1 MINTNESKQ
10 VGVLYHVCNAESMLY
25 NLEHDSITPGSSSN
39 IRKVSGRRDGRKVE
53 YAVSF
58 TRNKDYFVDT
68 VDSPVFFQIVLDG
81 DTLSESFKISPYAAD
96 DYRDPD
102 SFESEE
108 VIYFGLNEGVTNLS
122 KYIIKINVIVVSVS
136 RLSYLKY
143 SELVQLLDTLYECVK
158 RIPKVELV
166 VKDKFDTLPIKKI
179 HSFINLVLILFNYRN
194 IIDTA
199 DLRSFLSKCGKV
211 SGGALKEF
219 KVTVNMET
227 DYDYQTYFEF
237 FSTAIN
243 TIDEVYRNNAKYYLN
258 HLESNHRVV
267 SSDTDVIV
275 RKIMKYVDD
284 DEYYLMYILVSL
296 GKDISQW
303 SKPSLELVF
312 EHNDKMESVILNARP
327 NL

>member
-10 VGVLYHVCNAESMLY
+10 VGILYHVCDAESMLY
-25 NLEHDSITPGSSSN
+25 NLKHNSITPGSSSN
-39 IRKVSGRRDGRKVE
+39 MRKVKGRKDGRKVE

-68 VDSPVFFQIVLDG
+68 VDSAVFFQIVLDG
-81 DTLSESFKISPYAAD
+81 DTLSDSYKISPYAAD
-96 DYRDPD
+96 DYRDPG

-108 VIYFGLNEGVTNLS
+108 VIYFGPNEGVTNLTD
-122 KYIIKINVIVVSVS
+122 YIIKVNVIVDSVSV
-136 RLSYLKY
+136 LSNLSSGSLAK
-143 SELVQLLDTLYECVK
+143 LLDALYECVK

-166 VKDKFDTLPIKKI
+166 VKDKFNTLSVKKI

-199 DLRSFLSKCGKV
+199 DLRSFLSTCGKV
-211 SGGALKEF
+211 SGGALREF
-219 KVTVNMET
+219 RITVNMET
-227 DYDYQTYFEF
+227 EYDYQTYFDF

-243 TIDEVYRNNAKYYLN
+243 TVDEVYRNNAKYYLN
-258 HLESNHRVV
+258 HLESNRRVV
-267 SSDTDVIV
+267 SSDTSVIV
-275 RKIMKYVDD
+275 RNIMKYVDD

-312 EHNDKMESVILNARP
+312 EHNDKMESVTLNARP

>member
-1 MINTNESKQ
+1 MININESKQ
-10 VGVLYHVCNAESMLY
+10 VGVLYHVCDAESMLY
-25 NLEHDSITPGSSSN
+25 NLKHNSITPGSSSN
-39 IRKVSGRRDGRKVE
+39 MRKVKGRRDGRKVE

-81 DTLSESFKISPYAAD
+81 DTLSDSYKISPYAAD
-96 DYRDPD
+96 DYRDPN
-102 SFESEE
+102 SFENEE
-108 VIYFGLNEGVTNLS
+108 VIYFGPSEGVTNLTD
-122 KYIIKINVIVVSVS
+122 YIIKVNVIVDSVAV
-136 RLSYLKY
+136 LSNLSSGSLAK
-143 SELVQLLDTLYECVK
+143 LLDALYECVK

-166 VKDKFDTLPIKKI
+166 VKDKFDTLSVKKI

-199 DLRSFLSKCGKV
+199 DLRSFLSTCGKV
-211 SGGALKEF
+211 SGGALREF
-219 KVTVNMET
+219 RITVNMET
-227 DYDYQTYFEF
+227 DYNYQTYFDF

-258 HLESNHRVV
+258 HLESSHRVV
-267 SSDTDVIV
+267 SSDANVIV
-275 RKIMKYVDD
+275 RNIMKYVDD